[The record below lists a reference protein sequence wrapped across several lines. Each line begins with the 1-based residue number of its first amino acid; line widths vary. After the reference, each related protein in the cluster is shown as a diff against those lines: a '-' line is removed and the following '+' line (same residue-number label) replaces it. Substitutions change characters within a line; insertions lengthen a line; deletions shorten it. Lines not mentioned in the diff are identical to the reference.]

1 VVKFFIALVY
11 KVELVPIVPNWMHA
25 TQRHK
30 WYANRKTWSLEVEA
44 VEQVIL
50 RVTPTTSIGRMINP
64 ES

>member
-1 VVKFFIALVY
+1 
-11 KVELVPIVPNWMHA
+11 VPIVPNWMHA